1 VEPNSSNDS
10 IYQEII
16 RKNFNKALVNTIE
29 RNNRLCLLLGFTE
42 QEIMELTKGNK
53 MESDRFFDFI
63 EFNKLT
69 HMNKVEI
76 ITLWRLERGM

>member
-1 VEPNSSNDS
+1 
-10 IYQEII
+10 
-16 RKNFNKALVNTIE
+16 
-29 RNNRLCLLLGFTE
+29 
-42 QEIMELTKGNK
+42 MELTKGNK

>member
-1 VEPNSSNDS
+1 MEPNSSNDS